1 MPMQYAVTFT
11 RVVNLGTTTKLC
23 KRNYVPK
30 PHPGHVVV
38 AKPKIG
44 STKAGVIFIFV
55 LFYYYEG
62 IMVKSVNVVPCKY
75 ASAFSSPKFDTKS
88 FFFL

>member
-1 MPMQYAVTFT
+1 MQYAVTFT

-30 PHPGHVVV
+30 PHPGHVVVV

-75 ASAFSSPKFDTKS
+75 ASAFSLAPNLIRKVI
-88 FFFL
+88 FFL